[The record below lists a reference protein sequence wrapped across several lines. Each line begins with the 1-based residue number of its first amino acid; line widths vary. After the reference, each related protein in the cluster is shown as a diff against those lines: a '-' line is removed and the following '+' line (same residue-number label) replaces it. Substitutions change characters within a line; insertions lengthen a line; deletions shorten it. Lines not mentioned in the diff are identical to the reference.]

1 VKALTLDLRSKKMAN
16 EMRVQKFLSKAGVC
30 SRRKGEEFMQAGR
43 VQVNGSVCTEL
54 GSKVIPG
61 QDEVRFDTE
70 VVTLPDQYIY
80 VLLNKPESYITSLD
94 DPKDRPIVT
103 DLLPDNM
110 PRIWP
115 VGRLDW
121 DSSGLLLLT
130 NDGKLT
136 NLLTHPSHDVIK
148 QYAVKVRGL
157 LKNDSPKL
165 QKLRD
170 GVRIDGVMTKPA
182 HIQVVKDNGNNTWLE
197 FIISEGKNRQIRR
210 MCESI
215 GHLVMK
221 LRRYAV
227 GPITLDGV
235 PAGSHRPLL
244 PEEVVAL
251 YEEVEANMPE
261 RAQPSRSAEKRERAR
276 RKRHGKFDVRTH
288 EPSNK

>member
-1 VKALTLDLRSKKMAN
+1 MAN

-30 SRRKGEEFMQAGR
+30 SRRKGEKLMQSGR
-43 VQVNGSVCTEL
+43 VQVNGDICTEL
-54 GSKVIPG
+54 GSKVVPG
-61 QDEVRFDTE
+61 KDEVRVDGE
-70 VVTLPDQYIY
+70 VVTLPEQYIY
-80 VLLNKPESYITSLD
+80 VLLNKPENYITSLD

-121 DSSGLLLLT
+121 DSSGALLLT

-136 NLLTHPSHDVIK
+136 NLLTHPSHDVTK

-165 QKLRD
+165 QQLRD
-170 GVRIDGVMTKPA
+170 GIRLDGVMTKPA

-210 MCESI
+210 MCEAI
-215 GHLVMK
+215 GYPVMK
-221 LRRYAV
+221 LRRYAI
-227 GPITLDGV
+227 GGLTLDGV
-235 PAGSHRPLL
+235 PTGAYRPLL
-244 PEEVVAL
+244 HQEVEGL
-251 YEEVEANMPE
+251 YEEVEAQMPD
-261 RAQPSRSAEKRERAR
+261 RAQPSRSAKKRERQR
-276 RKRHGKFDVRTH
+276 RKRHGKYDVRTH
-288 EPSNK
+288 GPGKKHH

>member
-1 VKALTLDLRSKKMAN
+1 MAD

-43 VQVNGSVCTEL
+43 VEVNGDICSEL
-54 GSKVIPG
+54 GSKVDPEH
-61 QDEVRFDTE
+61 DEVRVDAE
-70 VVTLPDQYIY
+70 VVTLPNQYIY
-80 VLLNKPESYITSLD
+80 VLLNKPESYITSLN
-94 DPKDRPIVT
+94 DPKDRAIIT
-103 DLLPDNM
+103 DLLPGNM

-121 DSSGLLLLT
+121 DSSGALLMT

-157 LKNDSPKL
+157 ITNNSPKL
-165 QKLRD
+165 QTLRD
-170 GVRIDGVMTKPA
+170 GVSLDGVMTKPA

-210 MCESI
+210 MCKAV
-215 GHLVMK
+215 GHPVMK
-221 LRRYAV
+221 LRRYAI
-227 GPITLDGV
+227 GPLTLDGV

-244 PEEVVAL
+244 PEEVAGL
-251 YEEVEANMPE
+251 YEAVEADMPE
-261 RAQPSRSAEKRERAR
+261 RAQPSRSATKRERQR
-276 RKRHGKFDVRTH
+276 RKRHGKFDIRTH
-288 EPSNK
+288 GPGNKHH

>member
-1 VKALTLDLRSKKMAN
+1 MPD

-30 SRRKGEEFMQAGR
+30 SRRKGEDLMQEGR
-43 VQVNGSVCTEL
+43 VQVNGKVCSEL
-54 GSKVIPG
+54 GSKVVPG
-61 QDEVRFDTE
+61 ADEVRVDAE
-70 VVTLPDQYIY
+70 IVTLPDQYIY
-80 VLLNKPESYITSLD
+80 VLLNKPESFITSLD
-94 DPKDRPIVT
+94 DPKDRPIVS
-103 DLLPDNM
+103 DLLPANM

-121 DSSGLLLLT
+121 DSSGLLLMT

-157 LKNDSPKL
+157 LTNNSPKL
-165 QKLRD
+165 QQLRD

-210 MCESI
+210 MCESV
-215 GHLVMK
+215 GHMVMK
-221 LRRYAV
+221 LRRYAI
-227 GPITLDGV
+227 GPLTLDGV
-235 PAGSHRPLL
+235 PAGSYRPLL

-251 YEEVEANMPE
+251 YEDVEANIPQ
-261 RAQPSRSAEKRERAR
+261 RAQLSPAAEKRERNR
-276 RKRHGKFDVRTH
+276 RKRHGKYDVRTH
-288 EPSNK
+288 GSGKKRNK